1 MSSIDKKITNLQSES
16 NQHGSE
22 IEKIKLLL
30 REKDEEEEK
39 PSENE
44 TKNEE
49 STDDK

>member
-22 IEKIKLLL
+22 IEKIKKLLS
-30 REKDEEEEK
+30 EKDEEEK

-44 TKNEE
+44 AKNEE
-49 STDDK
+49 SVDDK